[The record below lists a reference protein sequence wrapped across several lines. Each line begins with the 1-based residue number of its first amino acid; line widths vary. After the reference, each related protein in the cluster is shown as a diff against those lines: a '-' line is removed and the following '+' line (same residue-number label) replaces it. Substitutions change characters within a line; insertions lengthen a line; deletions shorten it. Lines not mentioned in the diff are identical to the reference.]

1 MGDAPSPILG
11 LIFHLFPQLGEN
23 KIQKGKGFLRSC
35 VAVRGVGEISC
46 RIRDMKRP
54 AEEGRFPVRSGI

>member
-23 KIQKGKGFLRSC
+23 KIQKGRGFSE
-35 VAVRGVGEISC
+35 VAWLLGGVGEISC

-54 AEEGRFPVRSGI
+54 AEEGRFPVWSGI